1 MKNWES
7 TLVSPKTTIRRALE
21 IIDSSAAQIVLVT
34 DPGRRLLGTVTDG
47 DVRRAILRGVSL
59 EDEVRNVMHIEPVT
73 ADLDTDRGPIL
84 ELMKTKGI
92 HQVPLIDK
100 AGRVAGLQII
110 DDLLRNGSHEHW
122 AVLMA
127 GGNGERLRPYTES
140 CPKPLLKV
148 GDRPV
153 LETIILALKASG
165 FRRFFLSVNY
175 KAEMIE
181 EYFGSGEAFGVE
193 IDYLR
198 EQKPLGTAGALSLL
212 PQRPPGPFLV
222 MNGDLLTNVDF
233 TRLLQFHKK
242 TPTEATMCVREYCM
256 EVPFGV
262 VSTEDIRLAA
272 LEEKPTRKFFVN
284 AGIYVL
290 NPSTLDLI
298 PRNEKYNITELFKS
312 LVENNRS
319 SSVYLIREYWL
330 DIGRMDD
337 YAAAQTDYQRL
348 FA

>member
-7 TLVSPKTTIRRALE
+7 TLVSPETSIRRALE

-34 DPGRRLLGTVTDG
+34 DSDRRLLGTVTDG

-59 EDEVRNVMHIEPVT
+59 DDDVQKVMHDKPVT
-73 ADLDTDRGPIL
+73 ADLDTDKGPIL

-92 HQVPLIDK
+92 HQVPLVDK
-100 AGRVAGLQII
+100 FGRIAGLQAI
-110 DDLLRNGSHEHW
+110 DELLRNGSHEHW

-127 GGNGERLRPYTES
+127 GGNGERLRPITNT

-148 GDRPV
+148 GDKPV
-153 LETIILALKASG
+153 LETIILALKGAG

-181 EYFGSGEAFGVE
+181 EYFGCGDALGVD
-193 IDYLR
+193 IDYLH
-198 EQKPLGTAGALSLL
+198 EEKPLGTAGALSLL
-212 PQRPPGPFLV
+212 PQKPPGPLLV
-222 MNGDLLTNVDF
+222 MNGDLLTNIDF
-233 TRLLQFHKK
+233 SRLLRFHKK
-242 TPTEATMCVREYCM
+242 TSTEATMCVREYSM

-262 VSTEDIRLAA
+262 VSTEDLRLSA
-272 LEEKPTRKFFVN
+272 LEEKPIRKFFVN

-298 PRNEKYNITELFKS
+298 PRNEKYDITELFKS
-312 LVENNRS
+312 LVENDRS

-330 DIGRMDD
+330 DIGRADD
-337 YAAAQTDYQRL
+337 YEVAQMDYERL